1 MGKHPLRHLLTA
13 ASGRDLSSA
22 GDMAAALDWRLTA
35 LASTDPGPLP
45 WLPGIPPT
53 LRAHSAWATIWNFA
67 VPPIH
72 QASTGLTNDRLHAP
86 HLVARTTTT
95 GAHTRH
101 SVSVERASRT
111 RPAAQGAVVHP
122 MQ

>member
-53 LRAHSAWATIWNFA
+53 LRAHSAWATIWTRDQLEEEA
-67 VPPIH
+67 PSIQPPLCGNSD
-72 QASTGLTNDRLHAP
+72 STGISPFHRFI
-86 HLVARTTTT
+86 
-95 GAHTRH
+95 RH
-101 SVSVERASRT
+101 QQA
-111 RPAAQGAVVHP
+111 
-122 MQ
+122 